1 MNEIVPTASRRR
13 PSGGAAAAAVFAGAS
28 ILGLAAP
35 AANPSPA
42 PGADSGSSAVE
53 RGRYITHDLSMC
65 VQCHS
70 PRDEKGVIQRSR
82 EFAGAPIPVSS
93 PFGSQPPWAFRAPNL
108 RGLEGFS
115 DDEIVRLLVEGVAH
129 TGAPPQSPMPP
140 FRMTQAD
147 ARAVIAYL
155 RSLK

>member
-13 PSGGAAAAAVFAGAS
+13 PSRGAAAAAVFAGAS

-35 AANPSPA
+35 APTPTPA
-42 PGADSGSSAVE
+42 GADSASSAVE

-70 PRDEKGVIQRSR
+70 PRDENGEIQRSR

-93 PFGSQPPWAFRAPNL
+93 PFSSRPPWAVRAPNL

-115 DDEIVRLLVEGVAH
+115 DDQILRLLVEGVAH
-129 TGAPPQSPMPP
+129 TGAAPQSPMPP